1 MEIIAIII
9 VAVALYFVQSL
20 IYRYFAFKK
29 LRYDCSFSRDEVYE
43 GEKIELNET
52 LSNYKWL
59 PVPWVKTEITTSRW
73 LDFAGNQAEVT
84 HDARYVP
91 SFFYARSYKR
101 IRRSWN
107 VVCEKRGV
115 YSIDRVTVVAS
126 DLFGVGCG
134 SMPVDVHTGVMVLP
148 GTVDLGGMFISSR
161 YLQGDNVVRRQLVTD
176 PFRISGVREYSPSD
190 PMKSIH
196 WLSSAKTGRLM
207 VKNEEYTTRQSLTVV
222 LNMQSIRYEK
232 FQVVEQERIEN
243 CIRVAA
249 TLLENTLESNM
260 PVRLTANYSGKKEGH
275 DCLDSGESWGQWH
288 VMEQFRTLARM
299 EMTSSLDFESYLE
312 QYGPGMN
319 STDIAIVTSYLDEF
333 IYDFARA
340 KALDGI
346 NVTVYALSI
355 PSAPIP
361 DDCNVYLPMQ
371 KGGAGA

>member
-20 IYRYFAFKK
+20 IYRRFAFKK
-29 LRYDCSFSRDEVYE
+29 LKYDCGFSKEEVYE
-43 GEKIELNET
+43 GERIELDET

-73 LDFAGNQAEVT
+73 LNFAGNQAEVT

-107 VVCEKRGV
+107 VVCDKRGA

-126 DLFGVGCG
+126 DLFGVSCA
-134 SMPVDVHTGVMVLP
+134 SMPVDVSASLLVLP
-148 GTVDLGGMFISSR
+148 GTVDLAGMFVSAR
-161 YLQGDNVVRRQLVTD
+161 YLQGETAVRRQLVTD
-176 PFRISGVREYSPSD
+176 PFRISGVREYSPND

-207 VKNEEYTTRQSLTVV
+207 VKNEEYTTRQSLTVL

-232 FQVVEQERIEN
+232 FQAVECERIEN

-260 PVRLTANYSGKKEGH
+260 PVRLMANYSEKKEGH
-275 DCLDSGESWGQWH
+275 DCFDSGESWGQWH
-288 VMEQFRTLARM
+288 ILELFRTLARM
-299 EMTSSLDFESYLE
+299 ELTSSLDFESYLM
-312 QYGPGMN
+312 QYSSEMN
-319 STDIAIVTSYLDEF
+319 STDVAVVTAYLDGF

-340 KALDGI
+340 KALEGV
-346 NVTVYALSI
+346 NVTVYSLSI
-355 PSAPIP
+355 PSEPIP
-361 DDCNVYLPMQ
+361 DDCEVYLPLQ
-371 KGGAGA
+371 KGGAR